1 GFPSPSNELRGQEWR
16 EVERCGGNGPERGS
30 PAHRGRAEG
39 LFLGEHQHSLD
50 AKGRLI
56 IPAKFRAGLGERF
69 IVTRG
74 LDRCLFAYSLTEW
87 QAIEAKLKALPLT
100 QSDARAFVRFFFS
113 GATECEMDKQGRI
126 MLPAN
131 LREYAQLERDVVVI
145 GVSSR
150 VEIWSKERWDN
161 YSIQAEKDYANIA
174 EKIVDFD
181 LG

>member
-1 GFPSPSNELRGQEWR
+1 M
-16 EVERCGGNGPERGS
+16 
-30 PAHRGRAEG
+30 
-39 LFLGEHQHSLD
+39 FLGEHQHSLD

-113 GATECEMDKQGRI
+113 GATECELDKQGRI

-131 LREYAQLERDVVVI
+131 LREYAELEREVTSV
-145 GVSSR
+145 GVSTR
-150 VEIWSKERWDN
+150 VEIWSRARWEE
-161 YSIQAEKDYANIA
+161 YVRKASASFHEIA
-174 EKIVDFD
+174 EKIVD
-181 LG
+181 LGI